1 MPKQKSTMKIHP
13 LITTTEA
20 LAALCDRLATADF
33 ITVDTEFMRENTYW
47 PELCLVQI
55 ADDKEAAAIDPLAP
69 GIDLAPLLELLV
81 NNEDVLKVFHA
92 GGQDVEI
99 IYNLSGKTPH
109 PIFDTQ
115 IAMMAISQ
123 SEQIG
128 YSNLVESWLGFSVD
142 KGARFTDWSRRP
154 LTERQIEY
162 AIGDVTHLSKIFPRM
177 LQRLIKT
184 GRGEWLDAEMEKLA
198 DPENYRSDPQV
209 VWQKIRA
216 PSRNPAVLG
225 RLKAIAAWRETEAM
239 DKNIPRG
246 RIMRDETLADVASHP
261 PREQHDLAKV
271 RGLSAGWKDNDIGRR
286 LMQAIADA
294 KPLPDAELPAR
305 APRGAP
311 LGKEGALVADL
322 LKLLLKIRSRE
333 IDIASRLLARS
344 DDLEA
349 LAAGQRKGNP
359 LLEGWRFEQ
368 FGRDALELVEGKLA
382 FAVVKGR
389 LKMAHIDDIAG
400 SGEDAPAPEPVVDD
414 EDGFSPPDA
423 GDEVADGDGAAEAET
438 PAGTGAD

>member
-1 MPKQKSTMKIHP
+1 MKIHP

-20 LAALCDRLATADF
+20 LTELCDRLAKADF
-33 ITVDTEFMRENTYW
+33 VTVDTEFMRENTYW

-69 GIDLAPLLELLV
+69 GIDLKPLLDLMCD
-81 NNEDVLKVFHA
+81 NEDVLKIFHA

-99 IYNLSGKTPH
+99 IYNLTGKTPH

-115 IAMMAISQ
+115 IAMMAVSQ

-128 YSNLVESWLGFSVD
+128 YSNLVESWLGLSID

-162 AIGDVTHLSKIFPRM
+162 AIGDVTHLSKIFPK
-177 LQRLIKT
+177 LLKRLIKT
-184 GRGEWLDAEMEKLA
+184 GRGAWLDIEMEKLA
-198 DPENYRSDPQV
+198 DPDNYRADMET

-225 RLKAIAAWRETEAM
+225 RLKALAAWREREAM

-246 RIMRDETLADVASHP
+246 RIMRDETLADIASHP
-261 PREQHDLAKV
+261 PRDQADLAKV
-271 RGLSAGWKDNDIGRR
+271 RGLSSGWKENDIGRR
-286 LMQAIADA
+286 LMQVIADA
-294 KPLPDAELPAR
+294 KPLTEAEMPPKT
-305 APRGAP
+305 PRGAP

-333 IDIASRLLARS
+333 IDIAARLLART
-344 DDLEA
+344 DDLEL
-349 LAAGQRKGNP
+349 LAAGQRKN
-359 LLEGWRFEQ
+359 LAILEGWRFEQ
-368 FGRDALELVEGKLA
+368 FGRDALDLVEGKLA
-382 FAVVKGR
+382 FAVVNGK
-389 LKMAHIDDIAG
+389 LKMTHIDDVEG
-400 SGEDAPAPEPVVDD
+400 KDEMPAIVEHI
-414 EDGFSPPDA
+414 E
-423 GDEVADGDGAAEAET
+423 E
-438 PAGTGAD
+438 